1 MGCEE
6 SFIIIK
12 LIWHGYLVPSLDICV
27 HETLTETGLSWLAF
41 EQDLITSK
49 KQLSFLIPKA

>member
-6 SFIIIK
+6 SFITIK

-27 HETLTETGLSWLAF
+27 HKTSTKTGLTTWATTTTTELN
-41 EQDLITSK
+41 
-49 KQLSFLIPKA
+49 